1 MEPASGIPLTDPPP
15 LRHGPG
21 FFVAIAGPS
30 GAGKDSLIAGAR
42 AHFQDDPRIRFVTR
56 VITRP
61 EDGSEPYEAST
72 PLAFRLRVERDE
84 FVLWWEANG
93 LSYGLPAKLLDDIRQ
108 GCVIVANVSREV
120 TSDVRMMFAHS
131 LIVHVT
137 ASPKTLMKR
146 MTARGRE
153 NADECAARLAR
164 ALLKDQALEADVR
177 VENDGPLAESLQRF
191 IAILQALVAR

>member
-1 MEPASGIPLTDPPP
+1 MEPASGIPFPDPPP
-15 LRHGPG
+15 QRYGPG
-21 FFVAIAGPS
+21 FFVALAGPS

-42 AHFQDDPRIRFVTR
+42 EHFRDEPRIRFVTR

-72 PLAFRLRVERDE
+72 PLAFRLRAERDE
-84 FVLWWEANG
+84 FLLWWEANG
-93 LSYGLPAKLLDDIRQ
+93 LSYGLPMQLLDDIRH
-108 GCVIVANVSREV
+108 GRVVVANISRDV
-120 TSDVRMMFAHS
+120 TSDVRAMFAHS

-137 ASPKTLMKR
+137 ASTTTLMKR

-153 NADECAARLAR
+153 NAEERAARLAR

-177 VENDGPLAESLQRF
+177 IENDGPLAESVQRF
-191 IAILQALVAR
+191 ITILQALLSR